1 MQSIVNPVMDD
12 RPDFRVLFVCVG
24 NICRSPLGEH
34 LLRMRLPADGFEV
47 SSAGVKALEGWP
59 MSPEAAAEL
68 ELRGGSAERFRA
80 RRLTEQMV
88 AESDLILTATIDIR
102 SRVLAESPAAL
113 RRTFTVRE
121 FAALL
126 DIVDAPSL
134 RELVAE
140 AGAARSR
147 AALDDYDI
155 VDPYQ
160 RDTGVHATAAAL
172 MAEAVD
178 RIAKG
183 LAP

>member
-1 MQSIVNPVMDD
+1 MLDD
-12 RPDFRVLFVCVG
+12 RSDFRVLFVCVG

-34 LLRMRLPADGFEV
+34 LLRMSLPADGFEV
-47 SSAGVKALEGWP
+47 SSAGVQALEGWP
-59 MSPEAAAEL
+59 MSPDAAAEL
-68 ELRGGSAERFRA
+68 ELRGGSAEGFRA
-80 RRLTEQMV
+80 RRLTEAMV

-102 SRVLAESPAAL
+102 SRVLSESPSAL

-126 DIVDAPSL
+126 DVVDAPTL
-134 RELVAE
+134 RELVDQ
-140 AGAARSR
+140 AGASRSH
-147 AALDDYDI
+147 AVLDDYDI

-172 MAEAVD
+172 MAEAVE

-183 LAP
+183 LTP